1 MKLTDYKV
9 LSFDCYGTLIDWESG
24 ILENLWPLI
33 QKLDYTPVPDK
44 VLETHAKFEA
54 RTQSLHPSLKYPQ
67 LLSRVYE
74 QMAAEWDISIDPD
87 ESRNYGNS
95 VGTWPAFDD
104 SVSALKT
111 LKKHFQLVILSNVDN
126 TSFNKSNNRLEVEFD
141 DIITAEDV
149 GSYKPNPNN
158 FRFMLGKLAQR
169 GIEKHEIL
177 HVAESLFHDHIP
189 ANHFE
194 LDNCWIYRRYQK
206 EGYGATKTPEKMPTF
221 NFRYNSMKELADAVV
236 NENITV
242 E

>member
-1 MKLTDYKV
+1 MKLTEYKV

-33 QKLDYTPVPDK
+33 HKLDYTPVLDK
-44 VLETHAKFEA
+44 VLELHAKFEA
-54 RTQSLHPSLKYPQ
+54 RTQSFHPDLKYPQ

-74 QMAAEWDISIDPD
+74 QIAAEWDISIEPD
-87 ESRNYGNS
+87 ESRNYGKS
-95 VGTWPAFDD
+95 LGTWPAFDD

-111 LKKHFQLVILSNVDN
+111 LKKHFQLVVLSNVDN
-126 TSFNKSNNRLEVEFD
+126 TSFSKSNNRLEVEFD
-141 DIITAEDV
+141 NIITAEDV

-158 FRFMLGKLAQR
+158 FRFMLEKLAQK

-189 ANHFE
+189 ANQFE
-194 LDNCWIYRRYQK
+194 LDNCWIYRRHQK

-236 NENITV
+236 SQ
-242 E
+242 